1 MKRSFRDEW
10 THELRTTTTPQTQ
23 GVLERLRPHTSRTVG
38 NEPIMTHKPAGM
50 CCIGVRC
57 NLDYRK
63 GLMVRGV
70 DDVGGQAGYAELVAA
85 DETADFDYGN
95 VDVSTALRWGVAN
108 MNQYGHSLLSELVIM
123 NDTQRKSFIEIADFL
138 DTLPVT
144 EETGTYID
152 RLVVKGES

>member
-23 GVLERLRPHTSRTVG
+23 GVLGVLERKT
-38 NEPIMTHKPAGM
+38 AGM

-63 GLMVRGV
+63 GLMVRDV

-85 DETADFDYGN
+85 DETADFNYGN

-123 NDTQRKSFIEIADFL
+123 NDTQSKSFIEIADFL
-138 DTLPVT
+138 DSLPVT
-144 EETGTYID
+144 DETGMFID
-152 RLVVKGES
+152 RLEVSRR